1 MAECSPA
8 FRYLIFFIVYII
20 AFSCLFNLNLEL
32 LGFGLLFSINL
43 VTSFFISADL
53 MGMSG
58 SKYDVGLLV
67 LYSSLGLNIVAM
79 FLVLLTLIRLHKQFV
94 NNGKSIQLSPQNR
107 EILTNFE
114 IILTTNLMLMLS
126 LCTLFFL
133 GKPGV
138 PFFSVAFGQ
147 NTAIREFFFLIVKVV
162 FSAGTMG
169 LSGYLI
175 YMANAFMKI
184 IGKQLDT

>member
-1 MAECSPA
+1 MAECSSA
-8 FRYLIFFIVYII
+8 FRYIIFFIVYVM
-20 AFSCLFNLNLEL
+20 AFSCLFNSNLEL

-43 VTSFFISADL
+43 VTSFFISSDL
-53 MGMSG
+53 LGMSS
-58 SKYDVGLLV
+58 SKYDPGLMV
-67 LYSSLGLNIVAM
+67 LYSSMGLNVVAM
-79 FLVLLTLIRLHKQFV
+79 LLVLLSLISLH
-94 NNGKSIQLSPQNR
+94 NNAAVGGTSIQLSPKNR
-107 EILTNFE
+107 KNLTNFE

-133 GKPGV
+133 GKPGL

-162 FSAGTMG
+162 FSAGTLG

-175 YMANAFMKI
+175 YMANAIMKI
-184 IGKQLDT
+184 MGTQLDT